1 MTTEVNTLPVNRE
14 YKSRLFAMIFHHK
27 KELLELYNAMNGS
40 NYDDPEL
47 LEINTLKNAIY
58 MAMQNDVSF
67 IIDYR
72 LSLYEHQS
80 TYCPNMPLRFLHYI
94 SDLFSDIT
102 RNMNVYGTK
111 LISIPAPQFVIFYNG
126 TDKQPDRKILKLS
139 DAYVTTEDE
148 PALELIAVMLN
159 INKGHNRELLEACK
173 TLRDYAEYIARV
185 RDYAK
190 TMEIEDAV
198 ECAIA
203 ECIKEGI
210 LAEFLMKNRS
220 EAKSVSIYEYDQE
233 KHMRMEREDAWADGH
248 KEGTEKKLVE
258 QIQKKLKKGKEIVQI
273 ADELEEE
280 ESTILQL
287 MQKYNLEK

>member
-1 MTTEVNTLPVNRE
+1 
-14 YKSRLFAMIFHHK
+14 
-27 KELLELYNAMNGS
+27 
-40 NYDDPEL
+40 
-47 LEINTLKNAIY
+47 
-58 MAMQNDVSF
+58 
-67 IIDYR
+67 
-72 LSLYEHQS
+72 
-80 TYCPNMPLRFLHYI
+80 
-94 SDLFSDIT
+94 
-102 RNMNVYGTK
+102 
-111 LISIPAPQFVIFYNG
+111 
-126 TDKQPDRKILKLS
+126 
-139 DAYVTTEDE
+139 
-148 PALELIAVMLN
+148 MLN

-233 KHMRMEREDAWADGH
+233 KHMRMEREDARADG
-248 KEGTEKKLVE
+248 KEEKLVE

-280 ESTILQL
+280 ESTILQI
-287 MQKYNLEK
+287 MRKYNLLELAK